1 MDQADPALLEKL
13 WQILRHPETV
23 QNLACVGKSYGA
35 GAIRVEPRSLER
47 PPIRVH
53 LTDAADLM
61 PRQETVQMPLQFH
74 EKKPKYPVVP
84 AAN

>member
-1 MDQADPALLEKL
+1 MDQADPALPKKI

-23 QNLACVGKSYGA
+23 QNLARVGKSYGA
-35 GAIRVEPRSLER
+35 GAIRVGPRSLER
-47 PPIRVH
+47 PPIPVH
-53 LTDAADLM
+53 LT
-61 PRQETVQMPLQFH
+61 LQFY